1 MLLHVGPIAG
11 IASHGDWIA
20 TAGYDNRLILWS
32 EKTKMAVAM
41 GMHDHLVNSCA
52 FSYDGKYL
60 VSASSDYSARIWAVP
75 SMRLLSVLSDHQD
88 DVDMAVFSPD
98 DQLIATCALDRV
110 VRVYNRHGNCLNEFK
125 GHTGN
130 ILALAWTADGKELVS
145 TSVDGTIRRW
155 SVALGHQLDCSE
167 LNIRTDSLEI
177 SGKGVIYAGNDF
189 GEIVIIQNKEIATH
203 PAHQAG
209 IKKVV
214 LQENMNQLVCLSYDG
229 FISVWDISNESPIEI
244 GRSELPSCIW
254 ARSAAITDSGKIVVA
269 TFGSTFASFD
279 SISQAWELDGIKAGN
294 AINAVHASNG
304 HIFTI
309 GDAGELRRDGQLVNC
324 VGSLCNFLTSY
335 DKLIFTGGQ
344 LGELIN
350 ALTGEVLYKHHSPL
364 NCAVICERIGSPHLI
379 VGTYT
384 GELLVFGIS
393 NAQTEL
399 VKTLKVYEN
408 AVKGVSIAKDQIF
421 SVCANTEI
429 AWHDVETLTQ
439 RRTLTKAHDKIVNDC
454 CMIDDEHFATISRD
468 RTLKIWNGKGHESYA
483 SPHPNS
489 VKCISINEQK
499 DKLATGSY
507 GGTVAIFDLKS
518 RAWEKF
524 DRPTTAGISDLIWDE
539 QHHVFIASSYDG
551 NIYRIS
557 EN

>member
-1 MLLHVGPIAG
+1 MLSHTGPIAG
-11 IASHGDWIA
+11 IASHDEWVA

-32 EKTKMAVAM
+32 EKTKTAVAM

-52 FSYDGKYL
+52 FSHDGKYL
-60 VSASSDYSARIWAVP
+60 VSASSDYSARVWAIP
-75 SMRLLSVLSDHQD
+75 SMRLLGVMADHQD

-110 VRVYNRHGNCLNEFK
+110 VRIYTRHGKCLNEFK

-130 ILALAWTADGKELVS
+130 VLALTWTADGKEVVS

-155 SVALGHQLDCSE
+155 DVASGHQLGCSQ

-177 SGKGVIYAGNDF
+177 RTDGVIYAGNDL
-189 GEIVIIQNKEIATH
+189 GEIVIIQHEKITKH
-203 PAHQAG
+203 QAHQAG

-214 LQENMNQLVCLSYDG
+214 LQENLNQLVCLSYDG
-229 FISVWDISNESPIEI
+229 FMSVWDISHETPIEI
-244 GRSELPSCIW
+244 SRSELPSCIW
-254 ARSAAITDSGKIVVA
+254 ARSAAMTNSGKIVAA
-269 TFGSTFASFD
+269 TFGSTYASFEPQ
-279 SISQAWELDGIKAGN
+279 SQAWELDGVKAGN
-294 AINAVHASNG
+294 AINAVHPSEG

-309 GDAGELRRDGQLVNC
+309 GDAGELHRDGQLVNC
-324 VGSLCNFLTSY
+324 VGSLCNFLASY
-335 DKLIFTGGQ
+335 DHLLFTGGQ
-344 LGELIN
+344 LGELFN
-350 ALTGEVLYKHHSPL
+350 ALTGEVLFKHHSPL
-364 NCAVICERIGSPHLI
+364 NCAVACERNGMPHLI

-384 GELLVFGIS
+384 GELLVFEICNS
-393 NAQTEL
+393 KTQL
-399 VKTLKVYEN
+399 VKTLKIYEN
-408 AVKGVSIAKDQIF
+408 AVKGVSIARDQIF

-429 AWHDVETLTQ
+429 AWHDLETLTQ
-439 RRTLTKAHDKIVNDC
+439 RRTHARAHEKIVNDC

-468 RTLKIWNGKGHESYA
+468 RTLKIWNGKSHESYA

-539 QHHVFIASSYDG
+539 QQHVFIASSYDG
-551 NIYRIS
+551 NIYQIS
-557 EN
+557 GN

>member
-1 MLLHVGPIAG
+1 MLLHTGPIAG
-11 IASHGDWIA
+11 IASHGEWIA

-32 EKTKMAVAM
+32 EKTKAAVAM
-41 GMHDHLVNSCA
+41 GMHDHLVNNCA
-52 FSYDGKYL
+52 FSHDGKYL

-75 SMRLLSVLSDHQD
+75 SMRLLGVMTEHQD

-110 VRVYNRHGNCLNEFK
+110 VRIYNRYGKCLNEFK

-130 ILALAWTADGKELVS
+130 VLALSWTADCKQVVS
-145 TSVDGTIRRW
+145 TSVDGTIRCW
-155 SVALGHQLDCSE
+155 GIDSGHQLSCSA
-167 LNIRTDSLEI
+167 LNVRTDSLEI
-177 SGKGVIYAGNDF
+177 RTDGVIYAGDDL
-189 GEIVIIQNKEIATH
+189 GRIVIIEKQKIAKYQ
-203 PAHQAG
+203 AHQAG

-214 LQENMNQLVCLSYDG
+214 LQEKLNQLVCLSYDG
-229 FISVWDISNESPIEI
+229 FMSAWDISNEQPVEI
-244 GRSELPSCIW
+244 GRSELPSCVW
-254 ARSAAITDSGKIVVA
+254 ARSAAITGSGKIVAA
-269 TFGSTFASFD
+269 TFGSTYASFD
-279 SISQAWELDGIKAGN
+279 SNNKTWELDGVKAGN
-294 AINAVHASNG
+294 AINAVHPSQG
-304 HIFTI
+304 HVFTI
-309 GDAGELRRDGQLVNC
+309 GDAGELQRDGQLVNC
-324 VGSLCNFLTSY
+324 VGSLCNFLASH
-335 DKLIFTGGQ
+335 DNLIFTGGQ
-344 LGELIN
+344 LGELFN

-364 NCAVICERIGSPHLI
+364 NCAVTCERNGSPHLI

-384 GELLVFGIS
+384 GELLVFIIS
-393 NAQTEL
+393 NSKTEL

-408 AVKGVSIAKDQIF
+408 AVKGVSIARDQIF

-429 AWHDVETLTQ
+429 AWHDLETLTQ
-439 RRTLTKAHDKIVNDC
+439 HRTLTKAHEKIVNDC

-468 RTLKIWNGKGHESYA
+468 RTLKIWNDKGHESYA

-489 VKCISINEQK
+489 VKCISISEQK

-518 RAWEKF
+518 RAWARF

-539 QHHVFIASSYDG
+539 QQHVFIASSYDG

-557 EN
+557 DN

>member
-1 MLLHVGPIAG
+1 MISHTGPIAG
-11 IASHGDWIA
+11 IASYGEWIA

-32 EKTKMAVAM
+32 EKTKAAVAM

-52 FSYDGKYL
+52 FSHDGKYL

-75 SMRLLSVLSDHQD
+75 SMRLLGVLSDHQD

-110 VRVYNRHGNCLNEFK
+110 VRIYNRQGNCLNEFK

-130 ILALAWTADGKELVS
+130 VLALSWTAHGKEVVS

-155 SVALGHQLDCSE
+155 GVTSGDQLSCSE
-167 LNIRTDSLEI
+167 LNVRTDSLEI
-177 SGKGVIYAGNDF
+177 RTDGVIYAADDLGQ
-189 GEIVIIQNKEIATH
+189 IVIINKQKITKYQ
-203 PAHQAG
+203 AHQAG

-214 LQENMNQLVCLSYDG
+214 LQENLNQLVCLSYDG
-229 FISVWDISNESPIEI
+229 FMSVWDISNESPVEI
-244 GRSELPSCIW
+244 GRSKLPSCIW
-254 ARSAAITDSGKIVVA
+254 ARGAAMTDNRKIVAA
-269 TFGSTFASFD
+269 TFGSTYASFD
-279 SISQAWELDGIKAGN
+279 SNSQTWELDDVKAGN
-294 AINAVHASNG
+294 AINAAHQSQG
-304 HIFTI
+304 HLFTI
-309 GDAGELRRDGQLVNC
+309 GDAGELHRDGQLINC
-324 VGSLCNFLTSY
+324 VGSLCNFLTSHGNL
-335 DKLIFTGGQ
+335 LITGGQ
-344 LGELIN
+344 LGELFN
-350 ALTGEVLYKHHSPL
+350 ALTGEVLYKHYSPL
-364 NCAVICERIGSPHLI
+364 NCAVTFERSGSPHLI
-379 VGTYT
+379 IGTYT
-384 GELLVFGIS
+384 GELLVFSIS
-393 NAQTEL
+393 NGKTEL
-399 VKTLKVYEN
+399 VKTLKIYEN
-408 AVKGVSIAKDQIF
+408 AVKGISIARDQIF

-429 AWHDVETLTQ
+429 AWHDVETLSQ
-439 RRTLTKAHDKIVNDC
+439 RRTLAKAHDKIVNDC

-468 RTLKIWNGKGHESYA
+468 RTLKIWNGKGHESYT

-518 RAWEKF
+518 RAWKKF
-524 DRPTTAGISDLIWDE
+524 GRPTTAGISDLIWDE
-539 QHHVFIASSYDG
+539 QQHVFIASSYDG